1 MDDWDNVTKIGKNA
15 RGPGGSERETVIR
28 GKAALNAAQR
38 SGQVLGTEKK
48 YSSANAVSI
57 CSQRGLLDPT
67 SRPAHDHGSF
77 ADHALLCE

>member
-48 YSSANAVSI
+48 FSSANAVST
-57 CSQRGLLDPT
+57 CSQRGLFDPT
-67 SRPAHDHGSF
+67 SSSGHDHHSF
-77 ADHALLCE
+77 ADHVPLCE